1 MKAEKVG
8 IQKRFAAALLLL
20 VGWCAVAAA
29 EPPRLLVLP
38 FELFAAQ
45 PQDYLRRALSD
56 VLANRIGQSRDVVVV
71 QGDTP
76 AEALAGRSPL
86 AAAVAQELGTAQ
98 RADYV
103 LSGRLTQIGN
113 RFSVD
118 ATLFDVKS
126 GQLVERYSAEGAD
139 ASEIIPKLG
148 EIAQSVRQSFASRA
162 SAAPPAAAAAPAPA
176 PQAVPARKTWISK
189 ALPIEIRGIAVGPV
203 IERGRADIVLVTRQ
217 ELQIYRRRGE
227 DLELVTRYG
236 APRGGENIGVDVAD
250 MDGDGLAEIYVSAS
264 APSNALASYV
274 MRWNGS
280 ALQPLA
286 TALPW
291 HLRLAQLAD
300 GPALLG
306 QGRSFDKLFDG
317 PIRRLGWRD
326 GKLVPGEAP
335 PLPGHVTLYSF
346 VVADLN
352 GDGKTQVVSLQSRS
366 PLMVY
371 DMQGRVLGYGAK
383 YGQSAVYLEDRRATN
398 DGQPDQAQLPGR
410 LRAVHLPGNG
420 LGLLAAQNQESIGFF
435 YRARNF
441 TGGNVVALRWQ
452 EQGLSE
458 VWRTEQLAYVADFH
472 VSELQPSGEP
482 MLVIATVSNFEGM
495 VSKPR
500 SFVVVIPLGK

>member
-1 MKAEKVG
+1 M
-8 IQKRFAAALLLL
+8 QKRFAAALLLL
-20 VGWCAVAAA
+20 LGWCAAATA

-38 FELFAAQ
+38 FELSAAQ
-45 PQDYLRRALSD
+45 PQEYLKRAVPD

-71 QGDTP
+71 PADVP
-76 AEALAGRSPL
+76 AEALAGRSPFS
-86 AAAVAQELGTAQ
+86 ASVAQELGKAQ

-103 LSGRLTQIGN
+103 LSGRVSEIGK

-118 ATLFDVKS
+118 AALFDVKS

-139 ASEIIPKLG
+139 LSELIPKLG
-148 EIAQSVRQSFASRA
+148 EIGQAVRQSFAARA
-162 SAAPPAAAAAPAPA
+162 SAAPPVAAAPPPSVQPPA
-176 PQAVPARKTWISK
+176 PVAQSAPARKTWVSK

-203 IERGRADIVLVTRQ
+203 IERGRPDIVLLTRQ

-227 DLELVTRYG
+227 DLELVARYG
-236 APRGGENIGVDVAD
+236 ATRSAENIGVDVAD
-250 MDGDGLAEIYVSAS
+250 LDGDGLAEIYVTAA

-274 MRWNGS
+274 LRWNGS

-286 TALPW
+286 TTLPW

-306 QGRSFDKLFDG
+306 QGRSFDNLFDG
-317 PIRRLGWRD
+317 PIRRLAWRD
-326 GKLVPGEAP
+326 GKLVPGAAL

-352 GDGKTQVVSLQSRS
+352 GDGKTEVVSLQSRS
-366 PLMVY
+366 ALKVY
-371 DMQGRVLGYGAK
+371 DLQGRVLAYGAK
-383 YGQSAVYLEDRRATN
+383 YGQSAVYVEDKRANN
-398 DGQPDQAQLPGR
+398 DGQPEQAQLPGR
-410 LRAVHLPGNG
+410 LRAVTLPGNG

-452 EQGLSE
+452 DQGLSE
-458 VWRTEQLAYVADFH
+458 VWRTEPLAYVADFQ
-472 VSELQPSGEP
+472 VSELQASGEP
-482 MLVIATVSNFEGM
+482 MLVIATVSDFEGA

-500 SFVVVIPLGK
+500 SFVVVTPLGR